1 MVYSKIS
8 LSPSGNPSYYLCFQE
23 EETEALP
30 DLVNMLCDLGR
41 VAWPLWPLAGGWGVA
56 SMVSKGCAALAG

>member
-8 LSPSGNPSYYLCFQE
+8 LSPPGNPSYYLCFQE

-56 SMVSKGCAALAG
+56 SMVSKGCAAPAG